1 MLHISC
7 DRGALALPS
16 SFRHHT
22 HMPKTPTKPRQ
33 RKPHFIRAWRKARGM
48 TLEALGEAVGMTS
61 QNLGRIERG
70 ETAYTQDTLEAIS
83 DALSCPLADLLSRDP
98 EAEQSE
104 RPAAVNANSLPAPVV
119 QQVVEAVV
127 EYLTGDLAEGRL
139 WSAVVA
145 DAAKQIA
152 ADEHATP
159 DPQSIR
165 QGIRF
170 AASALAAAKPQ

>member
-1 MLHISC
+1 MITNYVM
-7 DRGALALPS
+7 DP
-16 SFRHHT
+16 FRHS
-22 HMPKTPTKPRQ
+22 RQ
-33 RKPHFIRAWRKARGM
+33 MFLMLGKAEIIAALM
-48 TLEALGEAVGMTS
+48 QKVESKETTQKAIAETLGVAPARISELFKGGRDLSVDEAKLLVEAY
-61 QNLGRIERG
+61 NLE
-70 ETAYTQDTLEAIS
+70 D
-83 DALSCPLADLLSRDP
+83 
-98 EAEQSE
+98 E
-104 RPAAVNANSLPAPVV
+104 RPAQINAGLLPEPVV

-139 WSAVVA
+139 WSAVVV

-152 ADEHATP
+152 SGEDAIP

>member
-1 MLHISC
+1 
-7 DRGALALPS
+7 
-16 SFRHHT
+16 
-22 HMPKTPTKPRQ
+22 
-33 RKPHFIRAWRKARGM
+33 M
-48 TLEALGEAVGMTS
+48 TLEALGDLVGMTS

-83 DALSCPLADLLSRDP
+83 DALNCPITDLLSRDP
-98 EAEQSE
+98 EMAAAHPPTPISE
-104 RPAAVNANSLPAPVV
+104 SSLPEPVV

-139 WSAVVA
+139 WSAVVV

-152 ADEHATP
+152 SGEDAIP

>member
-1 MLHISC
+1 MLHYSC
-7 DRGALALPS
+7 DRGALALPDR
-16 SFRHHT
+16 FGHHM
-22 HMPKTPTKPRQ
+22 HMPKTPKKARQ
-33 RKPHFIRAWRKARGM
+33 RKPHFLRAWRAASGM
-48 TLEALGEAVGMTS
+48 TLEALGEAIGMTS

-83 DALSCPLADLLSRDP
+83 DALGCPPADLLSKDP
-98 EAEQSE
+98 TSE
-104 RPAAVNANSLPAPVV
+104 DTGPSKTISADLLPAPVV
-119 QQVVEAVV
+119 QHVVEAVV
-127 EYLTGDLAEGRL
+127 EYLTGDPAEGRL

-152 ADEHATP
+152 TDAPATL
-159 DPQSIR
+159 DPQAIR